1 MMWFKSCPR
10 CRTGDM
16 ILEQDE
22 YGYRAK
28 CVQCSYAKDIAD
40 RDHSAAEP
48 QMRLLK
54 ESIT

>member
-1 MMWFKSCPR
+1 
-10 CRTGDM
+10 M